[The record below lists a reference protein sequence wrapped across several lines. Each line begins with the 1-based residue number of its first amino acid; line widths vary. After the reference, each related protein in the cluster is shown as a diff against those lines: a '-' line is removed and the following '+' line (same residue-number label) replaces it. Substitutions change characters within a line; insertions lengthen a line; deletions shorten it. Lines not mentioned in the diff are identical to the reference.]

1 MGGCF
6 MFELRYGIMDNGER
20 YEDKRT
26 KMRNFR
32 HCFRSVMGVFH
43 FISDEDWLYGEIYED
58 NISVGKMDNYGC
70 FTFIIDGE
78 EVKPRGAVYSGMS
91 YARSMEEIKNI
102 YKNGAKNV
110 HY

>member
-1 MGGCF
+1 
-6 MFELRYGIMDNGER
+6 MFEVRYGIMDNGER

-43 FISDEDWLYGEIYED
+43 FISNEDWLYGEIYED
-58 NISVGKMDNYGC
+58 NILVGKMDNYGC

>member
-1 MGGCF
+1 M
-6 MFELRYGIMDNGER
+6 
-20 YEDKRT
+20 
-26 KMRNFR
+26 
-32 HCFRSVMGVFH
+32 
-43 FISDEDWLYGEIYED
+43 
-58 NISVGKMDNYGC
+58 VGKMDNYGC

-102 YKNGAKNV
+102 YKNGDKNV

>member
-1 MGGCF
+1 
-6 MFELRYGIMDNGER
+6 MFEVRYGIMDNVER

-58 NISVGKMDNYGC
+58 NILVGKMDNYGC

-102 YKNGAKNV
+102 YKNGDKNV

>member
-1 MGGCF
+1 
-6 MFELRYGIMDNGER
+6 MFEIRYGIMDNGER

-58 NISVGKMDNYGC
+58 NILVGKMDNYGC

-102 YKNGAKNV
+102 YKNGDKNV

>member
-1 MGGCF
+1 

-58 NISVGKMDNYGC
+58 NILVGKMDNYGC

-102 YKNGAKNV
+102 YKNGDKNV

>member
-1 MGGCF
+1 
-6 MFELRYGIMDNGER
+6 MFEVRYGIMDNGER

-58 NISVGKMDNYGC
+58 NILVGKMDNYGC

-102 YKNGAKNV
+102 YKNGDKNV

>member
-1 MGGCF
+1 
-6 MFELRYGIMDNGER
+6 MFEVRYGIMDNGER

-43 FISDEDWLYGEIYED
+43 FISDEDWLYGEIFED
-58 NISVGKMDNYGC
+58 NILVGKMDYYGC

-102 YKNGAKNV
+102 YKNGDKNV

>member
-1 MGGCF
+1 

-43 FISDEDWLYGEIYED
+43 FISDADWLYGEIYED
-58 NISVGKMDNYGC
+58 NILVGKMDNYGC

-102 YKNGAKNV
+102 YKNGDKNV

>member
-58 NISVGKMDNYGC
+58 NILVGKMDNYGC

-102 YKNGAKNV
+102 YKNGDKNV